1 MSESPEERMA
11 NNKVYS
17 VDAFAA
23 GIKSNH
29 PEYAEIDNQELVG
42 KMLEKYPQYRSQV
55 DYAPTG
61 GWQDKTPKKK
71 ILRNYLLLGRP
82 LLQTRHYLLKLL
94 SAMRL
99 R

>member
-29 PEYAEIDNQELVG
+29 PEYAEIYNQ
-42 KMLEKYPQYRSQV
+42 
-55 DYAPTG
+55 
-61 GWQDKTPKKK
+61 
-71 ILRNYLLLGRP
+71 
-82 LLQTRHYLLKLL
+82 
-94 SAMRL
+94 
-99 R
+99 